1 MNTLPVVALLVLA
14 GVLVALQ
21 APVNAVLGRS
31 VDSVVVAATISFG
44 VGFVALALLT
54 TVRGSW
60 PSAAQIADAPPW
72 AWIGGLFG
80 AYFVWA
86 GIYGVSRVG
95 LVTVA
100 AALVLGQIATGLIV
114 DRVGWF
120 GVPVQPISWSRV
132 GGAVLVAAGLVL
144 SRF

>member
-1 MNTLPVVALLVLA
+1 MNALPVIALLVLA

-21 APVNAVLGRS
+21 APVNAVLGRAVGS
-31 VDSVVVAATISFG
+31 AIVAAALSFG
-44 VGFVALALLT
+44 VGFAALSLLA
-54 TVRGSW
+54 TVRGLW
-60 PSAAQIADAPPW
+60 PGAAQVAAVPLW
-72 AWIGGLFG
+72 AWIGGVFG

-100 AALVLGQIATGLIV
+100 AALVLGQIVTGLVV
-114 DRVGWF
+114 DRAGWF
-120 GVPVQPISWSRV
+120 GVPVQPVSWTRL
-132 GGAVLVAAGLVL
+132 GGAMLVAAGLVL